1 MTKEEGSPI
10 TSGREGAH
18 VQTHAPHFLTFDN
31 VGLTAAIAHAGQFSL
46 SCTNVIMNEGRPK

>member
-31 VGLTAAIAHAGQFSL
+31 VGLTAAIAHAGQFL
-46 SCTNVIMNEGRPK
+46 A